1 MVLNTCTSCCFF
13 VCFFPPMNFILP
25 CGQTC
30 RNRLK
35 SKYVEGHL
43 QQYPGT
49 NHIGLQTDVSPP
61 PQKKGPHITR
71 VNKCRSFLAVQD
83 MLQYLFKNMYIS

>member
-13 VCFFPPMNFILP
+13 VCFFSPMNFILP

-49 NHIGLQTDVSPP
+49 NHNGLQTDVFPP
-61 PQKKGPHITR
+61 PKKKKRKRSTY
-71 VNKCRSFLAVQD
+71 NKG
-83 MLQYLFKNMYIS
+83 K